1 MKFKKVLASAMVC
14 ALALSGCASSSS
26 STSSDDSDTF
36 VVGMECGYAP
46 FNWQTSEK
54 TDTSVKIGKSGYAD
68 GYDVQIAKKI
78 AKKLGKKLVIKKTA
92 WDGLIPALE
101 GDEIDAIIAGMTAN
115 DEREEGAD
123 FTTPYYDSKGMIM
136 IVRKDSEEA
145 TYTDIQQFTGK
156 NIVGQ
161 KSTNYDD
168 VIDQIEGVNHVTPKA
183 TYPEMVLALQQQE
196 VDGITAEMAVAKG
209 VVEANPDLTIVQFD
223 EGKGFECDTTVSIAL
238 KEGTRGTKFFKKV
251 QKALNSISDEE
262 REELMEYAVE
272 NQPAED

>member
-26 STSSDDSDTF
+26 TSSEESDTF

-115 DEREEGAD
+115 DEREEGAV

-156 NIVGQ
+156 NVVGQ
-161 KSTNYDD
+161 KGTNYDD

-183 TYPEMVLALQQQE
+183 TYPEMVLALQQKE

-223 EGKGFECDTTVSIAL
+223 EGKGFDCDTTVSIAL

>member
-26 STSSDDSDTF
+26 STSSEDSDTF

-183 TYPEMVLALQQQE
+183 TYPEMVLALQQKE

-223 EGKGFECDTTVSIAL
+223 EGKGFDCDTTVSIAL

>member
-14 ALALSGCASSSS
+14 ALALSGCASSS
-26 STSSDDSDTF
+26 TSSKESDTF

-145 TYTDIQQFTGK
+145 TYTDIQQFSGK
-156 NIVGQ
+156 NVVGQ
-161 KSTNYDD
+161 KGTNYDD
-168 VIDQIEGVNHVTPKA
+168 VIDQIENVNHVTPKA
-183 TYPEMVLALQQQE
+183 TYPEMVLALQQKE

-223 EGKGFECDTTVSIAL
+223 DGKGFDCDTTVSIAL

>member
-26 STSSDDSDTF
+26 TSSEESDTF

-156 NIVGQ
+156 NVVGQ
-161 KSTNYDD
+161 KGTNYDD

-183 TYPEMVLALQQQE
+183 TYPEMVLALQQKE

-223 EGKGFECDTTVSIAL
+223 EGKGFDCDTTVSIAL